1 MLTTGRKRCNFC
13 ATSALFN
20 GVADRL
26 CISLISVGVAGVW
39 FVRRTRPCEEWVN
52 ERGQSMNIY
61 RKKIHIHRMKL
72 GNLWDMLPQLWLF
85 RKCNVDPQMPHDLWS
100 MFFPGGSL
108 VQMWR
113 CIWGASDCCWGWTKW
128 KEPYNSMG
136 PWRTVQQLTTFFWMH
151 YDHLWPGWW
160 WLEPWIFFWLSIY
173 SNQGINHQPIY
184 GMFGTMEY
192 IGNVIIPTDELIFF
206 RGVGIPPTSDDLWR
220 TWMSC
225 VFHARRMAAYKVGVR
240 SMCYSRSIY
249 LARKRVGCNL
259 GYLSRLD
266 VSVGAFL
273 NTWGIEF
280 CGWMALDSEDLI
292 SMFRPTGSELSC
304 FQCLFPSSPCFFH
317 TNNWRIYI

>member
-13 ATSALFN
+13 ATSALFSWGCWQVVHLAYLSWGGWCMICKEN
-20 GVADRL
+20 PAMWGMSQWKR
-26 CISLISVGVAGVW
+26 SVY
-39 FVRRTRPCEEWVN
+39 EYI
-52 ERGQSMNIY
+52 Q
-61 RKKIHIHRMKL
+61 KKIHIHRMKL

-100 MFFPGGSL
+100 CLPGGSL
-108 VQMWR
+108 GQMWR

-136 PWRTVQQLTTFFWMH
+136 PWRTLQQLTTFFWTP
-151 YDHLWPGWW
+151 WPSMT
-160 WLEPWIFFWLSIY
+160 WLVVTGTMDFFWLSIY
-173 SNQGINHQPIY
+173 IY
-184 GMFGTMEY
+184 MCIY
-192 IGNVIIPTDELIFF
+192 IHIGNVISPTDELIFF
-206 RGVGIPPTSDDLWR
+206 RGVGMPPTSDDLWR
-220 TWMSC
+220 TWISC

-249 LARKRVGCNL
+249 SARKRVGCNL

-273 NTWGIEF
+273 NTWGVEF

-292 SMFRPTGSELSC
+292 SMIWPTGSELSF

-317 TNNWRIYI
+317 TNYWRIYIYIILRIYV